1 MKIAGIDISKK
12 TFDVCFLLDDKP
24 NYSVYNQSDDG
35 YNEFLKVCNTFGI
48 EKIGFEATGTY
59 SKKLE
64 NFLVENGITPYVL
77 TPLHVSHFIKST
89 KIKGKTDKSDSY
101 GIARFLAK
109 QDDLIALSYPVRDL
123 FKPLTSSILQ
133 LDKQVTQLKN
143 LKHSLVSRDDKLTI
157 ISDIDNA
164 IKSLADTKKNIYESS
179 VELLKKECPESVQI
193 VREIKGVGF
202 GVLLFVL
209 PSIYD
214 HFDKFTLKQLVSFVG
229 IAPVSFQS
237 GTSVNKKAHISR
249 RGDNSVR
256 KALFLSSL
264 SAIRSDGIARE
275 KFTRMVDSGKPKKVA
290 LTSIMRSNYFAIIS
304 VLSRQSGRRVKK

>member
-1 MKIAGIDISKK
+1 MKICGIDISKK
-12 TFDVCFLLDDKP
+12 TFDACFLLDDKP
-24 NYSVYNQSDDG
+24 NYSVYNQTEDG
-35 YNEFLKVCNTFGI
+35 YNEFLKVCKTFGI
-48 EKIGFEATGTY
+48 EKIGFEATGSY

-64 NFLVENGITPYVL
+64 NFLIDNGIVPYVL
-77 TPLHVSHFIKST
+77 TPLHVSHFIRST

-123 FKPLTSSILQ
+123 FKPLTSSIVQ

-143 LKHSLVSRDDKLTI
+143 LKHSLKSRDEQLTI
-157 ISDIDNA
+157 INDIDNA
-164 IKSLADTKKNIYESS
+164 IKSLAETKKSIYDYS
-179 VELLKKECPESVQI
+179 VSMLLRVCPEA
-193 VREIKGVGF
+193 EIIASEIRGVGY

-214 HFDKFTLKQLVSFVG
+214 HFDKFTSKQLLSFVG

-264 SAIRSDGIARE
+264 SAIRGDGIAKE
-275 KFTRMVDSGKPKKVA
+275 KYDRMVLSGKPKKVA
-290 LTSIMRSNYFAIIS
+290 LTAVMRSNYFAIIS
-304 VLSRQSGRRVKK
+304 ILSRESGRSVKK

>member
-12 TFDVCFLLDDKP
+12 TFDVCYLIDDKP
-24 NYSVYNQSDDG
+24 NYSVYDQNEDG

-64 NFLVENGITPYVL
+64 NFLVLNGITPYVL

-101 GIARFLAK
+101 GIARFLSK
-109 QDDLIALSYPVRDL
+109 QDDLIALFYPVRDL

-143 LKHSLVSRDDKLTI
+143 LKHSLVQRDDELTI

-164 IKSLADTKKNIYESS
+164 IKSLADTKKTIYDYS
-179 VELLKKECPESVQI
+179 VDLLKIECPESVQI
-193 VREIKGVGF
+193 VKEVKGVGF

-214 HFDKFTLKQLVSFVG
+214 HFDKFTMKQLVSFVG

-237 GTSVNKKAHISR
+237 GTSVNKRSHISR

-256 KALFLSSL
+256 KALFLSAIAS
-264 SAIRSDGIARE
+264 IRSDGIARQ
-275 KFTRMVDSGKPKKVA
+275 KFDRMVSEGKPKKVA
-290 LTSIMRSNYFAIIS
+290 LMAIMKSNYSAIIS
-304 VLSRQSGRRVKK
+304 ILSRISGRAVKK